1 MGKHRKFSAE
11 LKAKIAVEALKG
23 QRTVQ
28 EIASSYSVHP
38 NQVTNWRKQLVD
50 FSAEAFS
57 TGRLRSDQLDEQLK
71 TDLYSEIGRLKV
83 ELDWLQKKSG
93 LSRWASSKFSRRT
106 PIVFLGDQFSMPR
119 QQCFWCN
126 DGRHHRQQFATELL
140 RFRGQ
145 STPLIITKPQHLHP
159 A

>member
-38 NQVTNWRKQLVD
+38 TQVTSWRKQLLD
-50 FSAEAFS
+50 FSAEAFT

-71 TDLYSEIGRLKV
+71 TELYAEIGRLKV

-93 LSRWASSKFSRRT
+93 LSR
-106 PIVFLGDQFSMPR
+106 
-119 QQCFWCN
+119 
-126 DGRHHRQQFATELL
+126 
-140 RFRGQ
+140 
-145 STPLIITKPQHLHP
+145 
-159 A
+159 

>member
-38 NQVTNWRKQLVD
+38 TQVTSWRKQLLD
-50 FSAEAFS
+50 FSTEAF
-57 TGRLRSDQLDEQLK
+57 TAGRLRSDQLEDQLK
-71 TDLYSEIGRLKV
+71 TELYAEIGRLKV

-93 LSRWASSKFSRRT
+93 LSR
-106 PIVFLGDQFSMPR
+106 
-119 QQCFWCN
+119 
-126 DGRHHRQQFATELL
+126 
-140 RFRGQ
+140 
-145 STPLIITKPQHLHP
+145 
-159 A
+159 

>member
-38 NQVTNWRKQLVD
+38 TQVTSWRKQLLD
-50 FSAEAFS
+50 FSTEAFS
-57 TGRLRSDQLDEQLK
+57 AGRQRSDQSAEQLK
-71 TDLYSEIGRLKV
+71 TDLYAEIGKLKV

-93 LSRWASSKFSRRT
+93 LSR
-106 PIVFLGDQFSMPR
+106 
-119 QQCFWCN
+119 
-126 DGRHHRQQFATELL
+126 
-140 RFRGQ
+140 
-145 STPLIITKPQHLHP
+145 
-159 A
+159 

>member
-1 MGKHRKFSAE
+1 MGKHRKFSPE

-38 NQVTNWRKQLVD
+38 NQVTNWRKQLLD

-71 TDLYSEIGRLKV
+71 TELYAEIGRLKV

-93 LSRWASSKFSRRT
+93 LSR
-106 PIVFLGDQFSMPR
+106 
-119 QQCFWCN
+119 
-126 DGRHHRQQFATELL
+126 
-140 RFRGQ
+140 
-145 STPLIITKPQHLHP
+145 
-159 A
+159 

>member
-1 MGKHRKFSAE
+1 MGKHRKFSSE

-38 NQVTNWRKQLVD
+38 TQVTNWRKQLLD

-57 TGRLRSDQLDEQLK
+57 AGRQGSDQLDEQLK
-71 TDLYSEIGRLKV
+71 TELYAEIGRLKV

-93 LSRWASSKFSRRT
+93 LSR
-106 PIVFLGDQFSMPR
+106 
-119 QQCFWCN
+119 
-126 DGRHHRQQFATELL
+126 
-140 RFRGQ
+140 
-145 STPLIITKPQHLHP
+145 
-159 A
+159 

>member
-38 NQVTNWRKQLVD
+38 NQVTNWRKQLID

-57 TGRLRSDQLDEQLK
+57 AGRLRSDQMDEQLK
-71 TDLYSEIGRLKV
+71 TDLYAEIGRLKV

-93 LSRWASSKFSRRT
+93 LSR
-106 PIVFLGDQFSMPR
+106 
-119 QQCFWCN
+119 
-126 DGRHHRQQFATELL
+126 
-140 RFRGQ
+140 
-145 STPLIITKPQHLHP
+145 
-159 A
+159 

>member
-1 MGKHRKFSAE
+1 MGKHRKFSPE

-38 NQVTNWRKQLVD
+38 NQVTSWRKQLLD

-57 TGRLRSDQLDEQLK
+57 TGRLRSDQVDEQLK
-71 TDLYSEIGRLKV
+71 TDLYAEIGRLKV

-93 LSRWASSKFSRRT
+93 ILRR
-106 PIVFLGDQFSMPR
+106 
-119 QQCFWCN
+119 
-126 DGRHHRQQFATELL
+126 
-140 RFRGQ
+140 
-145 STPLIITKPQHLHP
+145 
-159 A
+159 

>member
-38 NQVTNWRKQLVD
+38 TQVTSWRKQLLD
-50 FSAEAFS
+50 FSTEAFT
-57 TGRLRSDQLDEQLK
+57 TGRLRPDELDEQLK
-71 TDLYSEIGRLKV
+71 TELYAEIGRLKV

-93 LSRWASSKFSRRT
+93 LSR
-106 PIVFLGDQFSMPR
+106 
-119 QQCFWCN
+119 
-126 DGRHHRQQFATELL
+126 
-140 RFRGQ
+140 
-145 STPLIITKPQHLHP
+145 
-159 A
+159 